1 MGENHKM
8 TFQVI
13 EERLPV
19 YWSSFLIN
27 KDASG
32 LDPKEIHEVED
43 TIQYLKDHYET
54 NLWCVDMKED
64 IHFELPPIYMNW
76 LLAGDYATYVFHT
89 EGLKNGQI

>member
-1 MGENHKM
+1 M

-13 EERLPV
+13 EEKLPI
-19 YWSSFLIN
+19 YWASFLIN
-27 KDASG
+27 NDDSG
-32 LDPKEIHEVED
+32 LEPDELP
-43 TIQYLKDHYET
+43 TIQKTIQFLKDHYET

>member
-1 MGENHKM
+1 M